1 MMNDILDATLPLGEW
16 FVLTCFD
23 TLVYYDPELCEL
35 RHDDVAVSP
44 RNLMVVSSSKGAS
57 IKTSK
62 LSPTAAEPLRQS
74 AEELPEISIRNA
86 GLDRNI
92 AFCRNNR
99 FASAHPDGPITFDRQ
114 RLMTWELFRLV
125 HKDHLN
131 NRRYWKP
138 ATPQGGTQLM
148 LARLSKT
155 LGPDLERIN
164 LKVNFFS
171 PDEIDHRPFVVWIHN
186 QPNPLYDW
194 CNNSEIVA
202 KVSRFVFVSSWQQQ
216 KFMEA
221 YKLPPGRCE
230 VIRNA
235 IITNDTLRA
244 WPTHDQWRWRCAFIS
259 APSRGLDVLL
269 AAWNDLAPENAELHI
284 WSGTDLWRFK
294 GQEFRPMF
302 SRAMESP
309 DIHFHRIAPNSEVRA
324 ALLDMHFLLYPCTY
338 DETFC
343 ISIVEAM
350 DAGCRVIASS
360 RAALPETA
368 AGFARLY
375 PSVEDFTQHKNVFM
389 QNLADELANP
399 WRGQTELAVAQQD
412 YCRVAYGWTRHAQ
425 EWRYLI
431 DELNSG

>member
-1 MMNDILDATLPLGEW
+1 MMNDILDATLPLGDW
-16 FVLTCFD
+16 FVMTCFD
-23 TLVYYDPELCEL
+23 TLVYYDLEL
-35 RHDDVAVSP
+35 RALCHDDVATSP
-44 RNLMVVSSSKGAS
+44 RNLMIVSSPKETS
-57 IKTSK
+57 IRVTE
-62 LSPTAAEPLRQS
+62 LPPRPADQVGQLTD
-74 AEELPEISIRNA
+74 ELPEISIMNA
-86 GLDRNI
+86 GIDRHI
-92 AFCRNNR
+92 AFYRNNR
-99 FASAHPDGPITFDRQ
+99 LATAHPDGPITFDRQ
-114 RLMTWELFRLV
+114 RLMTWEVFRLV

-148 LARLSKT
+148 LARLSNS
-155 LGPDLERIN
+155 LGSDLERIN

-171 PDEIDHRPFVVWIHN
+171 PGEIDPRPLVVWVHN

-194 CNNSEIVA
+194 CKSSEIIS
-202 KVSRFVFVSSWQQQ
+202 KVSRIVFVSSWQQQ
-216 KFMEA
+216 KFIEA
-221 YKLPPGRCE
+221 YRLPPERCA

-235 IITNDTLRA
+235 IVTSDTMRS
-244 WPTHDQWRWRCAFIS
+244 WPAYDQWRWRCAFIS
-259 APSRGLDVLL
+259 APSRGLDLLL
-269 AAWNDLAPENAELHI
+269 AAWNDLSPENAELHI

-309 DIHFHRIAPNSEVRA
+309 NVHFHRIAPNAEIRT

-375 PSVEDFTQHKNVFM
+375 PAVEDFSQHKNVFM
-389 QNLADELANP
+389 QTLADELRNP
-399 WRGQTELAVAQQD
+399 WRGQTDLAIAQQN
-412 YCRVAYGWTRHAQ
+412 YCRVAYDWTRHAQ
-425 EWRYLI
+425 EWRHLI
-431 DELNSG
+431 KELHRG